1 MSTTS
6 CLGSRGTIDESD
18 GFNMKWLR
26 IALEVIGVSSALMM
40 AIGAAWFIHAITS
53 TKANIDTAKRKDALF
68 ILNWGGIPTNQ
79 DFRILS
85 SYRSSRNITGDHID
99 AYCIE
104 LSRFEIADYAKEQWQ
119 DGPEKNP
126 LLAEALQLGA
136 NDAHEHA
143 SCFPSAKEADSE
155 GMRIMFW
162 SVVLH
167 GRQPSAA
174 DIILYAPRSKMLYY
188 VSYKT

>member
-1 MSTTS
+1 
-6 CLGSRGTIDESD
+6 
-18 GFNMKWLR
+18 MKWLR
-26 IALEVIGVSSALMM
+26 LALEVIGASALLAV
-40 AIGAAWFIHAITS
+40 AIGTIWFIHDMTS
-53 TKANIDTAKRKDALF
+53 TKASIDTAKGKDALF

-85 SYRSSRNITGDHID
+85 SYRSPRSMTGDHID

-104 LSRFEIADYAKEQWQ
+104 LSKFEVADYAKDQWQ
-119 DGPEKNP
+119 NGPEKNP

-136 NDAHEHA
+136 DDAHEHA
-143 SCFPSAKEADSE
+143 RCFPSAKEADSE
-155 GMRIMFW
+155 GMRIMFG
-162 SVVLH
+162 SVILH

-174 DIILYAPRSKMLYY
+174 DIILYAPKSKILYY

>member
-1 MSTTS
+1 
-6 CLGSRGTIDESD
+6 
-18 GFNMKWLR
+18 MKWLR
-26 IALEVIGVSSALMM
+26 IALEVIGVISLLMM

>member
-1 MSTTS
+1 
-6 CLGSRGTIDESD
+6 
-18 GFNMKWLR
+18 
-26 IALEVIGVSSALMM
+26 MM
-40 AIGAAWFIHAITS
+40 AIGAAWFIHDITS
-53 TKANIDTAKRKDALF
+53 AKTNIDTAKPKDALF

-85 SYRSSRNITGDHID
+85 SYKSSRNITGDHID

-136 NDAHEHA
+136 DDAHEHA
-143 SCFPSAKEADSE
+143 GCFP
-155 GMRIMFW
+155 
-162 SVVLH
+162 
-167 GRQPSAA
+167 P
-174 DIILYAPRSKMLYY
+174 PRK
-188 VSYKT
+188 KPTQKP

>member
-26 IALEVIGVSSALMM
+26 IALEVIGVISLLMM

>member
-1 MSTTS
+1 
-6 CLGSRGTIDESD
+6 
-18 GFNMKWLR
+18 MKWLR
-26 IALEVIGVSSALMM
+26 IALEVIGASSLLML
-40 AIGAAWFIHAITS
+40 AIGAAWFNH
-53 TKANIDTAKRKDALF
+53 DRTAERVGTATQKDVLF
-68 ILNWGGIPTNQ
+68 VLNWGGISTKQ

-85 SYRSSRNITGDHID
+85 SYQSQRSMTGDHLD
-99 AYCIE
+99 YYCIE
-104 LSRFEIADYAKEQWQ
+104 LSTFDVADYAKEQWQ

-126 LLAEALQLGA
+126 PLAEALRLGA
-136 NDAHEHA
+136 DDAHQHA

-155 GMRIMFW
+155 GMKIMFW

-174 DIILYAPRSKMLYY
+174 DIILYAPKNRMLYY

>member
-1 MSTTS
+1 
-6 CLGSRGTIDESD
+6 
-18 GFNMKWLR
+18 MKWLR
-26 IALEVIGVSSALMM
+26 LSLEVIGASFLLLLAAG
-40 AIGAAWFIHAITS
+40 AIWFVHDATS
-53 TKANIDTAKRKDALF
+53 TKVDTAKRTDALF
-68 ILNWGGIPTNQ
+68 ILNWGGIPPNQ

-85 SYRSSRNITGDHID
+85 SYRSPRNTTGDHID
-99 AYCIE
+99 VYCIE
-104 LSRFEIADYAKEQWQ
+104 LPKFDVEDYAKEQWH

-136 NDAHEHA
+136 DDAHAHA

-155 GMRIMFW
+155 DMRIMFW

-174 DIILYAPRSKMLYY
+174 DIIIYAPRSKMLYY